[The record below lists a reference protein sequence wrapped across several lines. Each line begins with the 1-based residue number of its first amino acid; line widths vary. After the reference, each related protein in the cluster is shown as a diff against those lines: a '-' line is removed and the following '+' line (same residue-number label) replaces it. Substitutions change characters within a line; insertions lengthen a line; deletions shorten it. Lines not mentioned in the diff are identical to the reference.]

1 MNRRRKTSE
10 LQIDRFAEAM
20 DEFVLEAE
28 PVVNDLKAM
37 TRDIEEKLK
46 DLIVYYGEDPN
57 TIKSEDFFDIIS
69 TFSNSFE
76 KAQIE
81 IHEARERALKRQRQ
95 QEMQLKVYLQEMFT
109 FKLTLIA
116 FYYRNDNNNNKSSS
130 SSSSKLHHLVLQL
143 SQHRLL
149 SWNHSQDL
157 QKKGLNKC

>member
-1 MNRRRKTSE
+1 MQNIQYIVSPPTLFASVNSLNGNLSQIKEELNVNRRRKTSE

-20 DEFVLEAE
+20 EEFVLEAE

-57 TIKSEDFFDIIS
+57 TIKSEEFFDIIS

-95 QEMQLKVYLQEMFT
+95 QEMQLKV
-109 FKLTLIA
+109 
-116 FYYRNDNNNNKSSS
+116 NKYKFFMNVYS
-130 SSSSKLHHLVLQL
+130 
-143 SQHRLL
+143 
-149 SWNHSQDL
+149 N
-157 QKKGLNKC
+157 

>member
-1 MNRRRKTSE
+1 MK
-10 LQIDRFAEAM
+10 
-20 DEFVLEAE
+20 AE

-57 TIKSEDFFDIIS
+57 TIKSEEFFDIIS

-143 SQHRLL
+143 SRHRLL